1 MFFGLFSVNSRK
13 PMLHYHFLPRIEDG
27 FTFCE
32 IEGSYGD
39 ILNYNSQPI
48 GFFTKNL
55 KNQGQKQEISKVS
68 PEL

>member
-1 MFFGLFSVNSRK
+1 MEPIPF
-13 PMLHYHFLPRIEDG
+13 I
-27 FTFCE
+27 
-32 IEGSYGD
+32 

-68 PEL
+68 PELSD